1 MLSKFS
7 ATLENLPQIFCL
19 ALAFVVSCVAVVAVV
34 VVVVFLFFFMVVVVG
49 LIILVARVQEKK
61 RLRSL
66 IENRPC
72 TQRRWFCIIVL

>member
-34 VVVVFLFFFMVVVVG
+34 VVVVFLSFFSW
-49 LIILVARVQEKK
+49 LLLLA
-61 RLRSL
+61 
-66 IENRPC
+66 
-72 TQRRWFCIIVL
+72 

>member
-34 VVVVFLFFFMVVVVG
+34 VVLFFFMVVVVG
-49 LIILVARVQEKK
+49 LIILVARVQEEK